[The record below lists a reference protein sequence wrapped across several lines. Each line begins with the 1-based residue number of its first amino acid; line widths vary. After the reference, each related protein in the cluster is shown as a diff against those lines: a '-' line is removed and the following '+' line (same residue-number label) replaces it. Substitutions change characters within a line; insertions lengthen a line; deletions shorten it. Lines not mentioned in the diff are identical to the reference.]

1 MSAVFIDFTSP
12 IVLGNPIHTS
22 NGSVDTLPTITKVG
36 GVPVNAL
43 LEIQS
48 TTDGFLFSRV
58 TEAER
63 DAMVAVNGLMV
74 YNTSTDT
81 LDIYAGGAWQ
91 HFNEMGGDITV
102 NSILNGFGA
111 QATPSY
117 SFDGNPDTGMWLS
130 GDDTINFSCGAKTQ
144 FQIIRTV
151 DAVNFLSIT
160 GGVLGSNPD
169 ISPSIDSAQGN
180 RGIDFTC
187 NGTGSVAIRSSSGAA
202 QSAKLDFYNSTDDFR
217 TRLKAG
223 VNTSDID
230 LTLPIALP
238 TVSGLP
244 LVSSSAGVLSFN
256 EQGQIYATGTLNS
269 GQITDLY
276 NTPIQLLAAPGAS
289 KMIVVESFTLELIA
303 GVQYETGGVV
313 YLQYGNAA
321 HGTNYATSNTA
332 IPAAFINGA
341 ANAAISTT
349 GTINSTTGLT
359 TAVAGNAAITI
370 TNATAAFTVG
380 NGSLRWHLVYRI
392 VPIT

>member
-102 NSILNGFGA
+102 NSILNGFGTEA
-111 QATPSY
+111 LPSY

-144 FQIIRTV
+144 FQIIRTIN
-151 DAVNFLSIT
+151 AVNFLSIT
-160 GGVLGSNPD
+160 GGIAGRNPE
-169 ISPSIDSAQGN
+169 ISPSIDSGQGN
-180 RGIDFTC
+180 RGIDFACT
-187 NGTGSVAIRSSSGAA
+187 GTGSIAIRASSGPE
-202 QSAKLDFYNSTDDFR
+202 SAKLDFYNATDDFR

-238 TVSGLP
+238 TVSGMP

-269 GQITDLY
+269 AQILDLY

-303 GVQYETGGVV
+303 GTQYAAGGVV
-313 YLQYGNAA
+313 YLQYGNTA

-332 IPAAFINGA
+332 IPAAFVQGA

-370 TNATAAFTVG
+370 TNATAVFTTG
-380 NGSLRWHLVYRI
+380 TGTARWHLVYRI